1 MEAGHASPAFFSL
14 THLLLSNLLS
24 ILIMFVFVF
33 FLNQAGNKVFYS
45 NSVLDKNLARF
56 ELLCPCIVI

>member
-33 FLNQAGNKVFYS
+33 LNQAGNKVFYS